1 MRADFYVAAILR
13 EPVIWGNIEGH
24 NDKLTNHRA
33 PYWNTDFEVFVEP
46 SGSGHFY
53 KEFEMNVR
61 NATYDIL
68 WRVADGGFSNIGV
81 PCDNNS
87 TSWCQNSTYNQ
98 GHLPGEQ
105 SWSMVSP
112 TCAPG
117 GLASS
122 TSYGGRNTATY
133 CPFTQENASKMWTVE
148 IAFPLRKASDHGG
161 LLDAGDGLDYSPF
174 DPNVNSGVFWWV
186 DFARTQHPLI
196 MIGESAISQP
206 NDYAAKEYSD
216 MCARVQKE
224 YPTLSWV
231 PINGHVT
238 GVGRFRVC
246 QERTT
251 SIIQLYGALF
261 NFLMPLRKGKNWYT
275 LTNFRSD
282 MFSKCV
288 CRHRFVMLYPTAVY
302 MQVILLVSWTR
313 GIATFLRRARLG

>member
-1 MRADFYVAAILR
+1 MHALLAIGNGLKSISVHKIFRRKMFRIIVSLLVFGVVRSEEWWRFEDSYPKQLIAHKVARQIVVDGKLSFEEWGAWGDEGQSGSLIVDNAQELHPGAKIPEHFQTAVKVQYDADFFYVAAMLR

-68 WRVADGGFSNIGV
+68 WRVADGGFSSIGV

-112 TCAPG
+112 TCAPS

-186 DFARTQHPLI
+186 D
-196 MIGESAISQP
+196 SQ
-206 NDYAAKEYSD
+206 
-216 MCARVQKE
+216 
-224 YPTLSWV
+224 
-231 PINGHVT
+231 
-238 GVGRFRVC
+238 GR
-246 QERTT
+246 
-251 SIIQLYGALF
+251 SI
-261 NFLMPLRKGKNWYT
+261 P
-275 LTNFRSD
+275 S
-282 MFSKCV
+282 
-288 CRHRFVMLYPTAVY
+288 
-302 MQVILLVSWTR
+302 
-313 GIATFLRRARLG
+313 